1 MFRLL
6 KHILQAEYEST
17 IKIYIVYLDLYS
29 APLKVLQ
36 NDTME
41 LYDFI
46 KDSAASY
53 PGRTESS

>member
-6 KHILQAEYEST
+6 KHILQAEYESSY
-17 IKIYIVYLDLYS
+17 KIYIVYLDLYS
-29 APLKVLQ
+29 ASLMVLQ
-36 NDTME
+36 NGIKE

-53 PGRTESS
+53 PSRTESS